1 VMADSVPMKPWMR
14 WTFACLALPPV
25 LLAAVVLL
33 AVDLQPAVPERSEV
47 ALADVQH
54 ALAVARSQDPRLAE
68 PGRLTRAS
76 VTERDVELLLN
87 HAAHRMLGVRVR
99 LQLEPGLAD
108 VIATTPWAVPGLPS
122 LAGWLNLH
130 AQWRETPDLPELA
143 RWRVGMLPL
152 PTALA
157 PPLLRAAA
165 ARLTAAPDLALLP
178 DMLPG
183 VLRQV
188 HFGHD
193 ALVVSYVWQ
202 GDTAQRVLAV
212 LTPPAEQDRLRAYA
226 DLLVALTAA
235 QPGGQPVPLPQLIG
249 PMFELARQRSLH
261 NDAARENRAA
271 VLTLT
276 LYVTG
281 REVGKLVPGASSWP
295 QPQRVQVLLNGRED
309 FPQHFLVSALLAM
322 EGTSPLTNAIG
333 VTKEI
338 EDSQGGSGFSFNDL
352 AANRAG
358 MRFGQFAL
366 QQPARLQ
373 ELLARGVVE
382 RSLMP
387 DVADLP
393 EFLSQ
398 AEFQRRYQRIGSPGY
413 QRLLADIEQRVERL
427 ALYR

>member
-1 VMADSVPMKPWMR
+1 M
-14 WTFACLALPPV
+14 LLPV
-25 LLAAVVLL
+25 AVAAVALGL
-33 AVDLQPAVPERSEV
+33 AVDLQPAVPERSDV

-54 ALAVARSQDPRLAE
+54 ALAVARSQDPRRAE
-68 PGRLTRAS
+68 PGKLMHAS

-99 LQLEPGLAD
+99 LQLEPGEAGLTAS
-108 VIATTPWAVPGLPS
+108 TPWHVAGVP
-122 LAGWLNLH
+122 GWLNLR
-130 AQWRETPDLPELA
+130 AQWRETQGLPELA
-143 RWRVGMLPL
+143 GWRVGLLPL

-165 ARLTAAPDLALLP
+165 ARLPAAPDMALVT
-178 DMLPG
+178 D

-188 HFGHD
+188 RFGHD
-193 ALVVSYVWQ
+193 ELMLSYVWQ
-202 GDTAQRVLAV
+202 GNTAQRVLAV
-212 LTPPAEQDRLRAYA
+212 LTPPAEQQRLRAYS
-226 DLLVALTAA
+226 DLLVSLTH
-235 QPGGQPVPLPQLIG
+235 GQAGSSPVLMPQLIG

-261 NDAARENRAA
+261 NDAASENRAA
-271 VLTLT
+271 VLTLA

-281 REVGKLVPGASSWP
+281 REVGQLVPGANTWP
-295 QPQRVQVLLNGRED
+295 QPQRLLVLLNGRDD

-322 EGTSPLTNAIG
+322 EGTTPLTNAIG
-333 VTKEI
+333 LTKEI

-373 ELLARGVVE
+373 EVLARGVAE

-393 EFLSQ
+393 EFLTQ